1 MPNTLI
7 KQIGA
12 RESREHGNLSL
23 NTWGFVEAIYLV
35 ISPNYP
41 SKAMG

>member
-12 RESREHGNLSL
+12 HESKEDGNLSL
-23 NTWGFVEAIYLV
+23 NTWGFVKAIYLV
-35 ISPNYP
+35 ISPNYQ